1 MLLLPRGQLEALGAS
16 RSPPFLGMP
25 AFRLGWERLEGTT
38 KESESGVEI
47 PPHSSSLG
55 DSQPRLIKEPEF
67 HLIAI
72 KARELKELLVLFG
85 FHVSSGP
92 VQE

>member
-1 MLLLPRGQLEALGAS
+1 M
-16 RSPPFLGMP
+16 PPFRARRGEKQRP
-25 AFRLGWERLEGTT
+25 

-55 DSQPRLIKEPEF
+55 DSQPSLIKELKF

-72 KARELKELLVLFG
+72 KARELKELWVIFE